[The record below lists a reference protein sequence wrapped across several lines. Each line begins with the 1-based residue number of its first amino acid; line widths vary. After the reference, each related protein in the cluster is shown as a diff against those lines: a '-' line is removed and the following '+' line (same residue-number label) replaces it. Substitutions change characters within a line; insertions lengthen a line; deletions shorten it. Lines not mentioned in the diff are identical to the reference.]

1 MLPDENYEN
10 DIKRVLN
17 RFYLVLAML
26 YILIIATFGP
36 LFLLLLLPIYFPLK
50 MLITKHKTR
59 GLQSINSSFTISKY
73 LLLLITSRWRI
84 DAQKTRAS
92 QLHRYASKINM
103 RIFVLL
109 TLIALLFHCNA
120 WSGDYMLTI
129 SDNPNAACTERARKI
144 HEWCAEERAK
154 GNECLYCK

>member
-1 MLPDENYEN
+1 MGYIDNLTNKYFRLDNLDRTVFVPWGTRGSAYVLPDENYEN

-73 LLLLITSRWRI
+73 
-84 DAQKTRAS
+84 
-92 QLHRYASKINM
+92 
-103 RIFVLL
+103 
-109 TLIALLFHCNA
+109 
-120 WSGDYMLTI
+120 
-129 SDNPNAACTERARKI
+129 
-144 HEWCAEERAK
+144 
-154 GNECLYCK
+154 